1 MSTNFKPDQS
11 NYKNIGQF
19 RAWCQKVLPLVYDD
33 SVSYYELL
41 GKVLQ
46 YLNDVISNINLVGED
61 MTKLYEA
68 YELLELWV
76 NTYFEDLDVQNEINN
91 KLDAMVTN
99 GSLFELIEPLFI
111 VYNSQV
117 KEVREA
123 INIQNDYIGV
133 LVERMNAFTK
143 LGEGSTTGDAEL
155 SDIRVDVNGVTFA
168 NAAEAIRNNQI
179 KRIGYIE
186 DDLDLYTDN
195 ADMLVSIDA
204 LNTPFNEL
212 GIVMIRHVQTLKDNP
227 KWCVQIWY
235 SINYDNF
242 AYRAKAGDT
251 WSAWRTQ
258 ERDTAHIQDDLNL
271 YNTKS
276 FRGLCEPTALN
287 APNTDEVGMFEVK
300 RFSAGGSDWYYQ
312 TYITVKTG
320 RVYTRV
326 YFTHWGWSEWVD
338 HAQVSDI
345 PFTERP
351 LVGKNVVFIGDSI
364 FGNNQS
370 ETGVVKQFAKLTGA
384 NAYNFAFGGT
394 RAKRRSDG
402 KWEYWD
408 GESIANAIVTGNY
421 SLQELAIENMTDE
434 PTYFANTVS
443 IMKDFDFS
451 TVDYMICNYGTNDY
465 TAGVPS
471 TDYIEAVK
479 NIVDNILTAYPN
491 IVFIKC
497 TPSQRFVETDDGYV
511 SGSDVVYASGGETLK
526 AYVDAD
532 MTLKEEYYLD
542 VIDMLHMNINVYNKD
557 TMFTAPDYTHFNAN
571 GNSYYAKRL
580 ANHF

>member
-11 NYKNIGQF
+11 DYKNIGQF

-41 GKVLQ
+41 GKILQ
-46 YLNDVISNINLVGED
+46 YLNDAIYNINLVGVD

-91 KLDAMVTN
+91 KLNTMSTD
-99 GSLFELIEPLFI
+99 GSLTELIEPFFNA
-111 VYNSQV
+111 YNSQV

-133 LVERMNAFTK
+133 LAERMNAFTK

-155 SDIRVDVNGVTFA
+155 SDARVDINGRTFA
-168 NAAEAIRNNQI
+168 NTGEAMRSNQI

-195 ADMLVSIDA
+195 ADLLASNTA
-204 LNTPFNEL
+204 LNVPFAEL
-212 GIVMIRHVQTLKDNP
+212 GFVVVRHTQTLPNNV
-227 KWCVQIWY
+227 KWCIQIWY
-235 SINYDNF
+235 SMNRDNF
-242 AYRAKAGDT
+242 AYRTKVDG
-251 WSAWRTQ
+251 AWTKWKSNKHD
-258 ERDTAHIQDDLNL
+258 EKFVTDDLNL
-271 YNTKS
+271 HCTAS
-276 FRGLCEPTALN
+276 FRGVCDATALN
-287 APNTDEVGMFEVK
+287 IPTKEVGLIDVV
-300 RFSAGGSDWYYQ
+300 RYSSGGNVWFKQ
-312 TYITVKTG
+312 TYTG
-320 RVYTRV
+320 VNTGNTFYRY
-326 YFTHWGWSEWVD
+326 YFEAWGWSKWIGVE
-338 HAQVSDI
+338 QVTDK
-345 PFTERP
+345 P
-351 LVGKNVVFIGDSI
+351 LTGKTVVFIGDSI
-364 FGNNQS
+364 LGNNQS
-370 ETGVVKQFAKLTGA
+370 DTGVVKQFGKLTGA
-384 NAYNFAFGGT
+384 NVYNFAFGGT
-394 RAKRRSDG
+394 RAKRRNDG
-402 KWEYWD
+402 KWEHWD
-408 GESIANAIVTGNY
+408 GESISEAIANGDFTQ
-421 SLQELAIENMTDE
+421 QELALENMTDE

-471 TDYIEAVK
+471 TDYIVAVK
-479 NIVDNILTAYPN
+479 TIVDNILTAYPN

-497 TPSQRFVETDDGYV
+497 TPSQRFVETDNGYV
-511 SGSDVVYASGGETLK
+511 SGSDVVFASGGETLK
-526 AYVDAD
+526 AYVEAD

-557 TMFTAPDYTHFNAN
+557 TVFTAPDYTHFNAN
-571 GNSYYAKRL
+571 GNAYYAKRL